1 MEDPQLQD
9 LINRINE
16 LAAKQNAINAELQS
30 LKRTAL
36 ELQQSGAEKKIDVAF
51 PPTQK
56 TQPSQPLPT
65 VQAPTEKAKTNPPP
79 VVLKP
84 KERTQWEEFIGT
96 NLLNKVGIGILVLG
110 ISIGVKYAIDHD
122 MLNPLTRII
131 LGYLAGGGIIA
142 FALRLK
148 KEFPSFSAVLLSG
161 GMASLYFITFAAYD
175 FYRFIPQLVAFIVMA
190 GFTAFTVFAAMQ
202 YNLQVISVIGLVG
215 AYAVPFLLSDGS
227 GRVHI
232 LFSYMAIINIGI
244 LTIAFKRNWRLLFWS
259 AFSLTWLI
267 FSTWVV
273 GDYSADFFWLALSFA
288 TAFFIIF
295 YLAFLVGQLSDGK
308 TLSAASI
315 IAVLLNCVCYYGFGY
330 YFISDYPDGELY
342 LGLFTVFN
350 ALIHFGV
357 CLYIYRQL
365 SESKDS
371 FYFVA
376 GLVLV
381 FITIAVPVQLEGNWV
396 TLAWALQTA
405 VLFWIGRS
413 KNYPVYELLS
423 YPMAAL
429 TLLSLSHDWQQI
441 RDLYFNYSS
450 DQPLA
455 IITPVFNINYLTS
468 LLVAAMCGFIFW
480 ITLKHPKAGE
490 HKWLNVLAP
499 LAKHAFSWIGVV
511 VVYIACYQQISLYF
525 QNEYAQSLIDLRGQN
540 TVEHNYDWLL
550 YQTLCLIH
558 YSIIF
563 FAALWYVNRKKMQNQ
578 MVDWIVM
585 GLNVL
590 TIISFLTAGLDS
602 LKELT
607 FSYLAPSR
615 FYTVSS
621 MNIAIRYIS
630 YLFVAIGLLINFQIA
645 VGQKPLLQ
653 KFERLFC
660 HFSILT
666 LLSSWM
672 LSMFELNHVSEGVQL
687 ALSILWGTY
696 ALYLII
702 WGFAKDQ
709 KFLRMAGIA
718 LFGITIAKLFFI
730 DLREMGTIARTL
742 VLMVLGVLLL
752 VASFVYNKHKK
763 REGNSTI
770 DLGKE

>member
-1 MEDPQLQD
+1 M
-9 LINRINE
+9 
-16 LAAKQNAINAELQS
+16 
-30 LKRTAL
+30 
-36 ELQQSGAEKKIDVAF
+36 
-51 PPTQK
+51 
-56 TQPSQPLPT
+56 
-65 VQAPTEKAKTNPPP
+65 
-79 VVLKP
+79 
-84 KERTQWEEFIGT
+84 
-96 NLLNKVGIGILVLG
+96 NKLGIAILVLG
-110 ISIGVKYAIDHD
+110 ISFGVKYAIDHQ

-295 YLAFLVGQLSDGK
+295 YLAFLVGQRSDGK

-405 VLFWIGRS
+405 LLFWIGRS

-423 YPMAAL
+423 YPLAAL
-429 TLLSLSHDWQQI
+429 TLLSLLHDWQQI

-468 LLVAAMCGFIFW
+468 LFVAAMCGFIFW

-499 LAKHAFSWIGVV
+499 LTKHAFSWIGVV

-525 QNEYAQSLIDLRGQN
+525 QNEYAKSLIDLRGQN
-540 TVEHNYDWLL
+540 TVEYNYDWLL
-550 YQTLCLIH
+550 YQTLWLIQ

-578 MVDWIVM
+578 MADWIVM

-590 TIISFLTAGLDS
+590 TIISFLTVGLDS

-615 FYTVSS
+615 FYT
-621 MNIAIRYIS
+621 
-630 YLFVAIGLLINFQIA
+630 
-645 VGQKPLLQ
+645 
-653 KFERLFC
+653 
-660 HFSILT
+660 
-666 LLSSWM
+666 
-672 LSMFELNHVSEGVQL
+672 
-687 ALSILWGTY
+687 
-696 ALYLII
+696 
-702 WGFAKDQ
+702 
-709 KFLRMAGIA
+709 
-718 LFGITIAKLFFI
+718 
-730 DLREMGTIARTL
+730 
-742 VLMVLGVLLL
+742 
-752 VASFVYNKHKK
+752 
-763 REGNSTI
+763 
-770 DLGKE
+770 